1 MLSWLL
7 GRAPNRTI
15 IERLHAEIVAAA
27 RDPAFFTTY
36 GIADSFEGRFEV
48 VTLHAWLAL
57 RRLSAL
63 PPPAPEIAQD
73 LTDLLFRHFD
83 LALRELGVGD
93 TSVPKH
99 MRRLAEAFLGR
110 CAAYDAALKAGRT
123 TLDHDDPGSNPSK
136 VMNVIYP
143 SSPERDAGGKPVPAF
158 LRPALAAAL
167 ARNVY
172 VGAGDPGLLA
182 AFVEAA
188 DAALARTPLEAF
200 VIGPLRFPDPA
211 SIEEPRDV
219 DVAGRAKLS

>member
-7 GRAPNRTI
+7 GRAPNQTM

-27 RDPAFFTTY
+27 RDPAFFTSY

-48 VTLHAWLAL
+48 LTLHAWLTL

-73 LTDLLFRHFD
+73 LTDMVFRHLD
-83 LALRELGVGD
+83 TALRELGVGD
-93 TSVPKH
+93 TSVPKR

-110 CAAYDAALKAGRT
+110 CRAYDCALNAG
-123 TLDHDDPGSNPSK
+123 S
-136 VMNVIYP
+136 
-143 SSPERDAGGKPVPAF
+143 A
-158 LRPALAAAL
+158 ALAAAL

-172 VGAGDPGLLA
+172 AGAGDPGRLE

-188 DAALARTPLEAF
+188 DAALARAPIEAF
-200 VIGPLRFPDPA
+200 VQGPVPFPSPA
-211 SIEEPRDV
+211 HIAEARDAT
-219 DVAGRAKLS
+219 VARLEKFP